1 MLFDKILVILGDSS
15 HDDVLAEEMGDL
27 VRSSRGSLIA
37 IRPKIIS
44 RNFPED
50 ASINDLN
57 IQADEQLINFAK
69 NSKLKEGRRLKLEN
83 PQSRDLNSVISS
95 FLIQE
100 SPDLLVIPFELIFN
114 KRKQKVLLSQNR
126 IEDILLGNRCS
137 LLIWKH
143 QKNI

>member
-57 IQADEQLINFAK
+57 IQADEQLRNFAK

-114 KRKQKVLLSQNR
+114 KRNQKVLSVYL
-126 IEDILLGNRCS
+126 
-137 LLIWKH
+137 K
-143 QKNI
+143 